1 MLAAITQSPNYKWW
15 AFGAIAVGTFASV
28 ADHGSVNIALPS
40 IARNFGTDIPS
51 VQWVV
56 IGYALTISALLLPM
70 GRLAD
75 LVGRKNVYIAGS
87 LVFILGAL
95 IAGSSP
101 NLPVLILSRLLQ
113 GAGAAM
119 TQGTGMAITVAAFPS
134 NERGKAIGSI
144 MTIVGIGAVAGPA
157 VGGVLVD
164 ALGWRSVFF
173 VNIPII
179 TLGIVTGLAILHQ
192 DREQQ
197 PPADRRQPAFDW
209 SGAALSTGA
218 LSIFLLVITNGHRF
232 GWYAAPILIGASGFA
247 VLLAAFIWWELRCPS
262 PLFDLRLFKRPTF
275 SFGVSAGF
283 LIFVGSSSV
292 LFLTPFYLQRILGY
306 SPREAG
312 LIVIPG
318 AICMALL
325 GPIIGRLSDRYGW
338 RTFTIGGLA
347 LSTTGLLV
355 LASSTDQSSLLRVLP
370 ALMLLSSGMGV
381 FYSPNSSSIL
391 SAVER
396 DRYGVVS
403 GFLNL
408 VRNAGNVT
416 SVAFAT
422 AIVTA
427 TMGSLGYEPNL
438 EAVQAGGAAGVG
450 KAFVAGLRNAY
461 LIMAGLLLVA
471 MLVSA
476 FRFNPI
482 QETQIAPSPETSRA
496 G

>member
-173 VNIPII
+173 VNIPMI

-197 PPADRRQPAFDW
+197 PPAGP
-209 SGAALSTGA
+209 
-218 LSIFLLVITNGHRF
+218 
-232 GWYAAPILIGASGFA
+232 P
-247 VLLAAFIWWELRCPS
+247 P
-262 PLFDLRLFKRPTF
+262 
-275 SFGVSAGF
+275 
-283 LIFVGSSSV
+283 VG
-292 LFLTPFYLQRILGY
+292 L
-306 SPREAG
+306 
-312 LIVIPG
+312 
-318 AICMALL
+318 
-325 GPIIGRLSDRYGW
+325 
-338 RTFTIGGLA
+338 
-347 LSTTGLLV
+347 
-355 LASSTDQSSLLRVLP
+355 
-370 ALMLLSSGMGV
+370 
-381 FYSPNSSSIL
+381 
-391 SAVER
+391 
-396 DRYGVVS
+396 
-403 GFLNL
+403 
-408 VRNAGNVT
+408 
-416 SVAFAT
+416 
-422 AIVTA
+422 
-427 TMGSLGYEPNL
+427 
-438 EAVQAGGAAGVG
+438 
-450 KAFVAGLRNAY
+450 
-461 LIMAGLLLVA
+461 
-471 MLVSA
+471 
-476 FRFNPI
+476 
-482 QETQIAPSPETSRA
+482 
-496 G
+496 

>member
-1 MLAAITQSPNYKWW
+1 MLPTITRSPNYKWW

-28 ADHGSVNIALPS
+28 TDHGSVTVALPS
-40 IARNFGTDIPS
+40 IARHFGTDIPS

-75 LVGRKNVYIAGS
+75 LVGRKNVYITGS
-87 LVFILGAL
+87 LVLIIGAV

-101 NLPVLILSRLLQ
+101 NLVVLILSRLLQ

-119 TQGTGMAITVAAFPS
+119 TQGTGMAITVAAFPA

-173 VNIPII
+173 VSIPMA
-179 TLGIVTGLAILHQ
+179 TLGVAAGLAALQQ
-192 DREQQ
+192 DRQ
-197 PPADRRQPAFDW
+197 PRAAPEDRQAAFDW
-209 SGAALSTGA
+209 WGAALSTGA
-218 LSIFLLVITNGHRF
+218 LSLFLLAITNGHRF
-232 GWYAAPILIGASGFA
+232 GWYEPPILMGVMGFA
-247 VLLAAFIWWELRCPS
+247 VLLVAFIWWELRCPS
-262 PLFDLRLFKRPTF
+262 PLFDLRFFKRPTF
-275 SFGVSAGF
+275 SFGVLAGF

-292 LFLTPFYLQRILGY
+292 LFLTPFYLQRVLGY

-318 AICMALL
+318 AMCMALL
-325 GPIIGRLSDRYGW
+325 GPICGRLSDRYGW
-338 RTFTIGGLA
+338 RPFTIGGLA
-347 LSTTGLLV
+347 LSISGLLI
-355 LASSTDQSSLLRVLP
+355 LSGSTESSSLLLVMP

-396 DRYGVVS
+396 ERYGVVS

-427 TMGSLGYEPNL
+427 TMGSMGYAPTL
-438 EAVQAGGAAGVG
+438 EAVQAGSAAGVSH
-450 KAFVAGLRNAY
+450 AFVAGLRNAY
-461 LIMAGLLLVA
+461 LTMVGLLLIA
-471 MLVSA
+471 MVVSV
-476 FRFNPI
+476 FKFSPI
-482 QETQIAPSPETSRA
+482 KELQPAPSPETSRA